1 MPADFSNYDDL
12 VSSFNED
19 YGLDF
24 SFQQFET
31 TLYKNK
37 NLASLFGASQSR
49 DAALPVEG
57 QTYINQFSSLYKTA
71 VSNIF
76 EKKLES
82 LNIEEM
88 MNRYVALMD
97 GFKAAYKEQG
107 QELPKWPKNSVLLE
121 STEKSMQDFPKD
133 SISYIAD
140 KYLKG
145 EVHLRDMR
153 ELTEQLQKESSPV
166 LNDVVQVLQ
175 CAKAIQQVNDQRS
188 FWWRVF
194 HPIQNRAEQRN
205 AKMMQ
210 DYVDNTLR
218 DEDYATMDDIA
229 NGKIFS
235 KMDEDLKMLKV
246 VETSKEQSKEIA
258 ERQKDRIQV
267 KEGAIEEPAKT
278 TEKIQTIDTPTKT
291 NDKSL

>member
-1 MPADFSNYDDL
+1 MPADFSKYDEL
-12 VSSFNED
+12 VNSFNED

-24 SFQQFET
+24 SFKKFEVK
-31 TLYKNK
+31 LYQNQ
-37 NLASLFGASQSR
+37 NLPALFGTSMNR
-49 DAALPVEG
+49 DAALTVEG

-71 VSNIF
+71 VSNVF
-76 EKKLES
+76 EKKVES
-82 LNIEEM
+82 FNIEEM
-88 MNRYVALMD
+88 MNRYVELMD

-121 STEKSMQDFPKD
+121 GTEKSMQDFPKD

-145 EVHLRDMR
+145 EVRLRDMR
-153 ELTEQLQKESSPV
+153 AFTEQLQVESTPV

-278 TEKIQTIDTPTKT
+278 TEKIQTIDTPTKA
-291 NDKSL
+291 NDKQL

>member
-1 MPADFSNYDDL
+1 MPADFSKYDEL
-12 VSSFNED
+12 VSSFNND
-19 YGLDF
+19 YGVDF

-49 DAALPVEG
+49 DAALTVEG

-71 VSNIF
+71 VSNVF
-76 EKKLES
+76 EKKVES
-82 LNIEEM
+82 FNIEEM
-88 MNRYVALMD
+88 MNRYVELMD

-121 STEKSMQDFPKD
+121 GTEKSMQDFPKD

-145 EVHLRDMR
+145 EVRLRDMR
-153 ELTEQLQKESSPV
+153 AFTEQLQKESSPV
-166 LNDVVQVLQ
+166 LNDVAQVLQ
-175 CAKAIQQVNDQRS
+175 CATAIQQVNEQRS

-210 DYVDNTLR
+210 EYVDKTLS
-218 DEDYATMDDIA
+218 EDDYSALTDD
-229 NGKIFS
+229 KTFS

>member
-1 MPADFSNYDDL
+1 MPADFSKYDDL
-12 VSSFNED
+12 VSSFNEA

-37 NLASLFGASQSR
+37 NLASLFGASQNR
-49 DAALPVEG
+49 DAALTVEG

-71 VSNIF
+71 VSNVF
-76 EKKLES
+76 EKKVES
-82 LNIEEM
+82 FNIEEM
-88 MNRYVALMD
+88 MNLYVELMD

-121 STEKSMQDFPKD
+121 GTEKSMQNFPKD
-133 SISYIAD
+133 SISYITD

-145 EVHLRDMR
+145 EVRLRDMR
-153 ELTEQLQKESSPV
+153 AFTEELQKESSPV

-175 CAKAIQQVNDQRS
+175 CANAIQQVNDQRS

-194 HPIQNRAEQRN
+194 HPIQNRAEQRD

-210 DYVDNTLR
+210 EYVDKTLSEDDYR
-218 DEDYATMDDIA
+218 ALKDDETLSNMA
-229 NGKIFS
+229 N
-235 KMDEDLKMLKV
+235 DLKMLKITV
-246 VETSKEQSKEIA
+246 TSKEQNMAFA
-258 ERQKDRIQV
+258 EQQKMRIQV
-267 KEGAIEEPAKT
+267 KEVANEASAKT